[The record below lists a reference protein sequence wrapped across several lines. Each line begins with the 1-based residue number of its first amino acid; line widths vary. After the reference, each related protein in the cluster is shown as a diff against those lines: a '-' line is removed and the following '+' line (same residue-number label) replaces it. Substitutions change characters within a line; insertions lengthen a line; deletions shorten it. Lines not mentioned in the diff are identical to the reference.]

1 MRFIFL
7 LFSLILIRPGSLK
20 AQLFNVSREKIPE
33 SKTCTPEQI
42 SKVMKTHY
50 KDYGEAAIQRN
61 EKWYVNK
68 PKDYMLKVFYGGTYK
83 KGMMPNEQVY
93 LGPKLYGRIPNGV
106 QDKYAAL
113 YYNGY
118 ENKMGGV
125 LMYFSNMYV
134 FDKFWLDTGKHH
146 IVPLKWEASN
156 YVSIKFLGTEQ
167 NTYDEWIAKEREA
180 CRDPYDPIMY
190 NIYRL
195 WFLPYED
202 YYRANEDIRKLAEAE
217 VKNYSMQSL
226 SDAAYYDFYYGPQGK
241 SSIRYSEEV
250 IERNALAWNTD
261 SLDLFIEHFPYSKH
275 FLPFLT
281 RFVES
286 KNDLAG
292 IANVLVKYPKV
303 PYDKQ
308 RMEAKLL
315 GLCNSMY
322 DISVLKKIPGFDQ
335 LKQIENKAYNIA
347 KSSKSIPVYQ
357 QLVTLY
363 PNKLYDDELQ
373 KLIVSESKRIEDER
387 LARLKAEGPGSI
399 WYIKSVTTS
408 LDGLNIVSEWNFVY
422 LDKSES
428 VVNTSLSSSISNF
441 LFKGKSQNSAD
452 EIDGYFINKEN
463 KFLYST
469 ARQAATALYKIEH
482 GIDSYPVEGLIG
494 VYNLKIEDKSSTNM
508 GFQLSKED
516 EKYISVFNSGGNDYG
531 GSIHIIDDGQ
541 VEKENYNSMV
551 MDKNGKVLFQTNDP
565 FDDNGIGAPSFRTYD
580 LPVSVSIMFRK
591 KSSNELNLATIIIS
605 KPSNFDIR
613 IK

>member
-363 PNKLYDDELQ
+363 PNKLYNDELQ

-387 LARLKAEGPGSI
+387 LAHLKAEGPGSI

-463 KFLYST
+463 KFLYSA

>member
-1 MRFIFL
+1 
-7 LFSLILIRPGSLK
+7 
-20 AQLFNVSREKIPE
+20 
-33 SKTCTPEQI
+33 
-42 SKVMKTHY
+42 MKTHY

-363 PNKLYDDELQ
+363 PNKLYNDELQ

-387 LARLKAEGPGSI
+387 LAHLKAEGPGSI

-463 KFLYST
+463 KFLYSA